1 MNGSSAGSIPAH
13 GTNFFINPIY
23 SLKTFTIMTQQAIN
37 SINLYKGNDPMK
49 IQMLLRIQ
57 STSVVNEL
65 MEHFGASSISDL
77 AMKLAFA

>member
-1 MNGSSAGSIPAH
+1 
-13 GTNFFINPIY
+13 
-23 SLKTFTIMTQQAIN
+23 MTQQAIN

-65 MEHFGASSISDL
+65 MEHFGASSISEL
-77 AMKLAFA
+77 AIKLSKF